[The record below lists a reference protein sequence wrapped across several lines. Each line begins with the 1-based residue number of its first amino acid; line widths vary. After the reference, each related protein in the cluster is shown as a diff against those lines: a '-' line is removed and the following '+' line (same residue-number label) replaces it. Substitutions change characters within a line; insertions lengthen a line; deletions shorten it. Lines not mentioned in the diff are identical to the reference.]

1 MTSRTPSSRR
11 AFALVLVASLAASVL
26 GCADTEPGPAAPGE
40 PIGRTR
46 SALTA
51 AQRRARAGQIRDA
64 AAARGLEQ
72 GWLLAGIADA
82 ETGMSHCWSELT
94 WACMGPVSAD
104 CGGGPVVAG
113 AGDGPCSLMQ
123 GGLGMF
129 QFDAGTYDQTLAR
142 EGVRVLSIAGN
153 TEAAVDF
160 VIAMV
165 IRSTYVPGVDNA
177 AQALDWM
184 NGVRVDNDRFRP
196 WIQTVTHYYN
206 GCTPTGCS
214 VYDSR
219 YASYERHARDTYNEM
234 GADFWVTSVDFRAT
248 FVAQSFPYAAMPF
261 ELAPGAEQAGSI
273 EMRNAGAATWM
284 PGVTMLGT
292 TGPRDVASPIAGPDW
307 PSASRAATVDR
318 VVPPG
323 EVGRFSL
330 TVRAPL
336 TPGDYPQFF
345 NPVQEGAAWFSD
357 QGGPPDMQLQVR
369 VTVLDVPPVVDA
381 GVGVTDA
388 GGSVDVDAGTPVARR
403 PLAGDVDGCD
413 VAARAGTRG
422 RAARGWLAA
431 VVLGVFALGV
441 SRRRRRSR

>member
-1 MTSRTPSSRR
+1 MSSPRF
-11 AFALVLVASLAASVL
+11 AFSLVLAASLAASVF
-26 GCADTEPGPAAPGE
+26 GCADTEPSPAAPGE

-46 SALTA
+46 SMLTA
-51 AQRRARAGQIRDA
+51 AQRRARAAQIRDA

-94 WACMGPVSAD
+94 WACMGPASDD

-113 AGDGPCSLMQ
+113 AGDGPCSIMQ

-129 QFDAGTYDQTLAR
+129 QFDAGTYEQTLAR

-184 NGVRVDNDRFRP
+184 NGVRIDNDRFMP

-214 VYDSR
+214 VYASR
-219 YASYERHARDTYNEM
+219 FASYERHARDTYNEM

-248 FVAQSFPYAAMPF
+248 FVAQSFPYASMPF
-261 ELAPGAEQAGSI
+261 ELAPGAEQAGYI
-273 EMRNAGAATWM
+273 EMRNAGAATWT

-323 EVGRFSL
+323 EVGRFSF

-336 TPGDYPQFF
+336 VPGDYPQFF
-345 NPVQEGAAWFSD
+345 NLVQEGAAWFSD

-381 GVGVTDA
+381 GAGEADA
-388 GGSVDVDAGTPVARR
+388 GGAGDVDAGAPVARR
-403 PLAGDVDGCD
+403 PLADDVDGCD
-413 VAARAGTRG
+413 VVGRAGARG
-422 RAARGWLAA
+422 RESQGLFVVA
-431 VVLGVFALGV
+431 VLGVCALGV
-441 SRRRRRSR
+441 ARRRRR